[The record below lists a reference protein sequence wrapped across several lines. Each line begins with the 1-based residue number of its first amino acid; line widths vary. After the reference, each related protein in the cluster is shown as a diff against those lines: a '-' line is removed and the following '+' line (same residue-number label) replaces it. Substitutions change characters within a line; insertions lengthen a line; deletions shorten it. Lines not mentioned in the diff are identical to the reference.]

1 MNEQEDREAILKA
14 VLHHLY
20 QDNTKSADHCRYN
33 LTYHIVW
40 IPKYRRSLMKG
51 QFAVRL
57 KQVLTQIAKEYGFTI
72 IAQEVMPD
80 HIHMLIE
87 APPKWAPAK
96 IVGILKGVS
105 SREMRKE
112 FLPLIQKSIRKDHT
126 LWARGYYV
134 SCVGNTVTTGIVK
147 AYIENQKKEVPY
159 IQGELFGQ
167 LSSTKEAPPRSLVR
181 IN

>member
-1 MNEQEDREAILKA
+1 MNEQEDREEILRA

-20 QDNTKSADHCRYN
+20 QDNTKSAGHCRYN

-40 IPKYRRSLMKG
+40 IPKYRRSLMQG
-51 QFAVRL
+51 RFAVRL
-57 KQVLTQIAKEYGFTI
+57 KQVLRQIAKDYGFNI
-72 IAQEVMPD
+72 VAQEVMPD
-80 HIHMLIE
+80 HIHMRME

-112 FLPLIQKSIRKDHT
+112 FLPLITKFIRKEHT

-134 SCVGNTVTTGIVK
+134 SCVGNGVTTGIVK
-147 AYIENQKKEVPY
+147 AYIENQKKEPHY
-159 IQGELFGQ
+159 IQGELFG
-167 LSSTKEAPPRSLVR
+167 LPP
-181 IN
+181 NTMK

>member
-1 MNEQEDREAILKA
+1 
-14 VLHHLY
+14 
-20 QDNTKSADHCRYN
+20 
-33 LTYHIVW
+33 
-40 IPKYRRSLMKG
+40 
-51 QFAVRL
+51 
-57 KQVLTQIAKEYGFTI
+57 
-72 IAQEVMPD
+72 MPD

-147 AYIENQKKEVPY
+147 AYIENQKKEALY

-167 LSSTKEAPPRSLVR
+167 LSYPRAPPPCSLVR
-181 IN
+181 T